1 LHRFYQ
7 KPLGENSENPR
18 PSRERA
24 PSFRSA
30 SPFVTRPLSSRAMAS
45 ILTTARDLERAR
57 QIVGVLWNH
66 GFGEIVAR
74 TGLSNLLPGGKERAD
89 KSRVSVGERVRLVL
103 QDLGP
108 SAVKL
113 GQVAST
119 RPDLIPADVMVEL
132 KKLQD
137 AVPAETFEQ
146 IRATIEADLGGDIS
160 EVFSWLEET
169 PLASASIGQVHRATL
184 KTPDGEKDVVVKVQR
199 TNVRAIVERDINL
212 LYWLT
217 HLIER
222 NIPEMRL
229 YNPVKMVA
237 EFDQAIMAELDYTQE
252 ADNCERFA
260 RNFEG
265 HPHVVFPKVYRSA
278 SSKRVLVLEF
288 LPGQKINDACTMNGF
303 PGELIA
309 KRSVQIIVKQIFE
322 DGFFHADPHPGNIF
336 VLGTPEAPTIGIIDL
351 GMVGRL
357 TPTLRDKTIDLMVA
371 AVREDMQGLADA
383 LYAIGKPT
391 RKVDRSAYDAEVA
404 TLASKYLGKKLE
416 EIELAAMIRDLA
428 NGAQKYGIEVPADFL
443 LLGKSLMTVEGVGK
457 EIYPQLDVFNEVK
470 PYFLR
475 LIQLRYSPER
485 IAQDALRSA
494 MKLSNAATEMPV
506 QLQEILDDLRKG
518 AFRLEIRETSLRT
531 AADELGRRAFA
542 GLVVASTF
550 ISAAI
555 LVAAHETWLG
565 GVVAALGIGYSLFHR
580 VGVVFLNRRS
590 KFGD

>member
-1 LHRFYQ
+1 M
-7 KPLGENSENPR
+7 P
-18 PSRERA
+18 
-24 PSFRSA
+24 
-30 SPFVTRPLSSRAMAS
+30 S

-66 GFGEIVAR
+66 GFGEIIAR
-74 TGLSNLLPGGKERAD
+74 TGLSNLLPGGRERAE
-89 KSRVSVGERVRLVL
+89 KPRVSTGERVRLVI

-119 RPDLIPADVMVEL
+119 RPDLIPAEVMVEL

-137 AVPAETFEQ
+137 AVPPETFEQ
-146 IRATIEADLGGDIS
+146 IKATIEADLGGDVS
-160 EVFSWLEET
+160 EVFSEIDEV
-169 PLASASIGQVHRATL
+169 PLASASIGQVHRAKL
-184 KTPDGEKDVVVKVQR
+184 KTPDGDADVVIKVQR
-199 TNVRAIVERDINL
+199 TNVRDVVQRDIDL
-212 LYWLT
+212 LYWLS

-237 EFDQAIMAELDYTQE
+237 EFDHAITAELDYTLE

-260 RNFEG
+260 RNFDG

-288 LPGQKINDACTMNGF
+288 LPGHKINDACTKHGF

-309 KRSVQIIVKQIFE
+309 KRSVEIIVKQIFE
-322 DGFFHADPHPGNIF
+322 DGFFHADPHPGNVF
-336 VLGTPEAPTIGIIDL
+336 VLGTPEAPTIGLIDL

-357 TPTLRDKTIDLMVA
+357 TPTLRDRTIDLMVA
-371 AVREDMQGLADA
+371 AVREDMIGIADA
-383 LYAIGKPT
+383 LLAIGKPT
-391 RKVDRSAYDAEVA
+391 RKVDRHGFDAEVA
-404 TLASKYLGKKLE
+404 VLASKYLGKKLQ
-416 EIELAAMIRDLA
+416 EIELSAMVRDLA
-428 NGAQKYGIEVPADFL
+428 NGAQKYGIEMSPDFL

-457 EIYPQLDVFNEVK
+457 EIYPELDVFNEVK
-470 PYFLR
+470 PYFLK
-475 LIQLRYSPER
+475 LVQLRYSPER

-518 AFRLEIRETSLRT
+518 AFRLEMRETSLRT
-531 AADELGRRAFA
+531 AADELGRRTFA
-542 GLVVASTF
+542 GFVVSSSF

-555 LVAAHETWLG
+555 LVAAHETVLG
-565 GVVAALGIGYSLFHR
+565 GFVALGGMGYGLFHR
-580 VGVVFLNRRS
+580 LGVAFLNRRS
-590 KFGD
+590 KFGDS

>member
-1 LHRFYQ
+1 M
-7 KPLGENSENPR
+7 P
-18 PSRERA
+18 
-24 PSFRSA
+24 
-30 SPFVTRPLSSRAMAS
+30 S

-57 QIVGVLWNH
+57 QIAGVLWNH
-66 GFGEIVAR
+66 GFGEVVAR
-74 TGLSNLLPGGKERAD
+74 TGLSNLLPGGKARSEA
-89 KSRVSVGERVRLVL
+89 SRVPLGVRVRLVL

-137 AVPAETFEQ
+137 AVPPESFEQ
-146 IRATIEADLGGDIS
+146 IRATIEADLGGDLS
-160 EVFSWLEET
+160 ETFAWFDET
-169 PLASASIGQVHRATL
+169 PLASASIGQVHRARL
-184 KTPDGEKDVVVKVQR
+184 RTPDGDVDVVAKVQR
-199 TNVRAIVERDINL
+199 TNVRDTVQRDIDL

-237 EFDQAIMAELDYTQE
+237 EFDQAIMAELDYALE

-260 RNFEG
+260 RNFDAN
-265 HPHVVFPKVYRSA
+265 PHVVFPKVYRSA

-288 LPGQKINDACTMNGF
+288 LPGKKINEACTQYGF

-309 KRSVQIIVKQIFE
+309 KRSVEIIVKQIFE
-322 DGFFHADPHPGNIF
+322 DGFFHADPHPGNVF
-336 VLGTPEAPTIGIIDL
+336 VLGTPEAPKIGLIDL

-357 TPTLRDKTIDLMVA
+357 SPTLRDKTIDLMVA

-383 LYAIGKPT
+383 LYGIGKPL
-391 RKVDRSAYDAEVA
+391 RKVDRVAYDAEVA
-404 TLASKYLGKKLE
+404 MLASKYLGKKLQ

-428 NGAQKYGIEVPADFL
+428 NGAQKYGIEIPADFL

-457 EIYPQLDVFNEVK
+457 EIYPELDVFNEVK

-475 LIQLRYSPER
+475 LIQQRYSPER

-518 AFRLEIRETSLRT
+518 AFRLEMRETSLRT

-542 GLVVASTF
+542 GMVVSSSF
-550 ISAAI
+550 VSAAI
-555 LVAAHETWLG
+555 LVAGGEGTIGAIVAGLG
-565 GVVAALGIGYSLFHR
+565 VTYSFLHR
-580 VGVVFLNRRS
+580 LGVVFLNRDSRF
-590 KFGD
+590 KN